1 MMNVSPSVGI
11 RIDCVLIGVDD
22 FLFGTCTF
30 TNMQRCCAII
40 TLSTVHEGILHLLHN
55 TLNQISILYLQFSR
69 THNSFDE
76 YLLK

>member
-1 MMNVSPSVGI
+1 MNVSPSVGI

-22 FLFGTCTF
+22 

-55 TLNQISILYLQFSR
+55 TLNQISILNLQVSR
-69 THNSFDE
+69 THNSF
-76 YLLK
+76 